1 MVDKLLDRETEA
13 RLIANAQQGDTRA
26 LDELLRA
33 HRQRIWGV
41 CRRIVGSDA
50 DAHDATQEAS
60 IAIMRHIAKFDGTAA
75 FSTWVYRIATNASLD
90 ELRRRKRRPIATDD
104 SVLEFAGTGRSLDG
118 RPLDGRALDG
128 RASADGGFDRR
139 IADRL
144 QVDAALQRLPVE
156 FRTAVVLRD
165 LCDLDYGEIADV
177 LGIPIGTV
185 RSRIARGRAALAR
198 PESGLGDP
206 TDEDPHPSAQ
216 QTARAHMTVGT
227 ATSGNQPGTE
237 LRLTTHQLP
246 PSDSSHP

>member
-13 RLIANAQQGDTRA
+13 LLIANAQQGDTRA

-60 IAIMRHIAKFDGTAA
+60 IAIMRHIGKFDGTAA

-90 ELRRRKRRPIATDD
+90 ELRRRKRRPIAADD
-104 SVLEFAGTGRSLDG
+104 SVLEFAGAGRV
-118 RPLDGRALDG
+118 LDGRAFDG
-128 RASADGGFDRR
+128 MASADAGFDRR

-165 LCDLDYGEIADV
+165 LCDLDYGEIAHV

-206 TDEDPHPSAQ
+206 TDDDPHPSAQ
-216 QTARAHMTVGT
+216 QTARGPMTVGT

-246 PSDSSHP
+246 ASDSSHP

>member
-1 MVDKLLDRETEA
+1 VVDKLLDRETEA
-13 RLIANAQQGDTRA
+13 RLIADAQRGDTRA

-60 IAIMRHIAKFDGTAA
+60 IAIMRHIGKFDGNAA

-90 ELRRRKRRPIATDD
+90 ELRRRKRRPVATDD
-104 SVLEFAGTGRSLDG
+104 SLLEFAGAGRAF
-118 RPLDGRALDG
+118 DGRAAG
-128 RASADGGFDRR
+128 GGAGMASADGGFDRR

-198 PESGLGDP
+198 PGAGLADP
-206 TDEDPHPSAQ
+206 ADEDPHHGSQQSA
-216 QTARAHMTVGT
+216 RGHMTIGT
-227 ATSGNQPGTE
+227 GTTGNQPGPD
-237 LRLTTHQLP
+237 LRLTTRPLP